1 MQGFLSH
8 FVLVKMVLDNT
19 GKTVFYSIQY
29 KNLLNT
35 SLDALDLFPLF
46 AQLIS
51 IYSIVSFQ
59 QGLQGKLS
67 WFLS

>member
-8 FVLVKMVLDNT
+8 VLAKMVLDNT
-19 GKTVFYSIQY
+19 GKTAFYSIQY

-46 AQLIS
+46 TQLIS